1 MKTKEQIQKQIQAI
15 KRLDSICDPNDI
27 EYRRLYEGCIDMLEW
42 VISKEPITH
51 IDGHGGECIV
61 WDYDKEEYVR
71 IEQQPQSTGRSE
83 QFKRL
88 SRIQESGYNVVN
100 CGNCGIPVIVSID
113 SGSDLIECHECGF
126 VGEHCDYPDV
136 VCEAC

>member
-27 EYRRLYEGCIDMLEW
+27 EDRRHYEGCIDMLEW
-42 VISKEPITH
+42 IISKEPITH
-51 IDGHGGECIV
+51 IDGHGCECVV

-71 IEQQPQSTGRSE
+71 IEQQPQSTEISE

-88 SRIQESGYNVVN
+88 SRIQESGYNVLR
-100 CGNCGIPVIVSID
+100 CGDCGWLVIVTLND
-113 SGSDLIECHECGF
+113 ESDLIECHECGF
-126 VGEHCDYPDV
+126 IGEHCDYPDAV
-136 VCEAC
+136 YEAC